1 MTGPAPWRQGSWDW
15 RAAGNFIGGGSGTGL
30 LLFAAAA
37 SFGGLPF
44 APLGLLALAL
54 IAGGLGL
61 VWLEIGKP
69 WRFLHVYFHLQ
80 TSWMTREAIVALPLF
95 AAGLA
100 AAWLGDPA
108 TALVAGLL
116 GLGFLYCQ
124 GKILHASKGIPAWR
138 QPLVVPLIMATGL
151 TEGAGLLL
159 VALPFLG
166 TAARWPAIVFLV
178 LLVLRLVAWKAYHA
192 QLAVAGAPKESLAAL
207 ARTGRALTI
216 LGFALPAIGAAVA
229 LWGGPIA
236 QLFGLAAGALGAAGG
251 WLLKFDLVTR
261 AAHNQGFA
269 IRRSPVRGAGAGGPA
284 IRPGWR

>member
-1 MTGPAPWRQGSWDW
+1 MTGPAPGRQRSWDW
-15 RAAGNFIGGGSGTGL
+15 RAAGNFIGGGAGSGL

-37 SFGGLPF
+37 SFGGVPF
-44 APLGLLALAL
+44 APLGLVALAL

-69 WRFLHVYFHLQ
+69 WRFLHVYFHPE
-80 TSWMTREAIVALPLF
+80 TSWMTREAIVALPVF

-100 AAWLGDPA
+100 AAWFGDPPA
-108 TALVAGLL
+108 ALGAGVL

-124 GKILHASKGIPAWR
+124 GRILLASKGIPAWR

-151 TEGAGLLL
+151 AEGAGLLL

-178 LLVLRLVAWKAYHA
+178 LLALRLLAWNVYRA
-192 QLAVAGAPKESLAAL
+192 QLAAAGAPRASLAAL

-216 LGFALPAIGAAVA
+216 VGFALPAICALVA
-229 LWGGPIA
+229 LFAGPIA
-236 QLFGLAAGALGAAGG
+236 QLVGLAAGTLGVAAG
-251 WLLKFDLVTR
+251 WLLKFDLVVR
-261 AAHNQGFA
+261 AAQNQGFA
-269 IRRSPVRGAGAGGPA
+269 IPRSPVRGAGPAGDE
-284 IRPGWR
+284 IRPGWG